1 MSTKQTTEKCELLKR
16 ELEKEGMQQ
25 VRALKAKSDAVN
37 EQSLAAIIQTG
48 ADKFQAQTGRPMTY
62 GEMRE
67 MYG

>member
-1 MSTKQTTEKCELLKR
+1 
-16 ELEKEGMQQ
+16 MQQ

-37 EQSLAAIIQTG
+37 EQSLAAIIQNG
-48 ADKFQAQTGRPMTY
+48 ADKFQEQTGRPMTY

>member
-1 MSTKQTTEKCELLKR
+1 LKS
-16 ELEKEGMQQ
+16 KKKYIKKGMQQ

-37 EQSLAAIIQTG
+37 EQSLAAIIQNG
-48 ADKFQAQTGRPMTY
+48 ADKFQEQTGRPMTY